1 MTYTFTIQPDPIR
14 INGVEA
20 DNDVQAEA
28 KVRMMLDEQR
38 DEFAKALMA
47 SKWRMVMV
55 RDCAE
60 ATFVETAPDSNETPS
75 K

>member
-28 KVRMMLDEQR
+28 MVRQMMDESR
-38 DEFAKALMA
+38 DEFAKALMK

-60 ATFVETAPDSNETPS
+60 ATFTEEHPDSCETASE
-75 K
+75 

>member
-20 DNDVQAEA
+20 ENDVEAEA
-28 KVRMMLDEQR
+28 KVRQMMDERR
-38 DEFAKALMA
+38 DEFARALMA
-47 SKWRMVMV
+47 SRWRMVMV

-60 ATFVETAPDSNETPS
+60 ATFVEPASDSSETPS

>member
-20 DNDVQAEA
+20 ENDVEAEA
-28 KVRMMLDEQR
+28 KVRQMMDERR
-38 DEFAKALMA
+38 DEFARALMA
-47 SKWRMVMV
+47 SRWRMVMV

-60 ATFVETAPDSNETPS
+60 ATFVESAPDSSETPS

>member
-20 DNDVQAEA
+20 ENDVEAEA
-28 KVRMMLDEQR
+28 KVRQMMDERR
-38 DEFAKALMA
+38 DEFARALMA
-47 SKWRMVMV
+47 SRWRMVMV

-60 ATFVETAPDSNETPS
+60 ATFAETAPDSSETVS

>member
-20 DNDVQAEA
+20 ENDVEAEA
-28 KVRMMLDEQR
+28 KVRQMMDERR
-38 DEFAKALMA
+38 DEFARALMA
-47 SKWRMVMV
+47 SRWRMVMV

-60 ATFVETAPDSNETPS
+60 ATFAETAPDSSETPS

>member
-14 INGVEA
+14 INNVEA
-20 DNDVQAEA
+20 ENDVQAEA
-28 KVRMMLDEQR
+28 KVRQMMDEQR
-38 DEFAKALMA
+38 DEFARALMA
-47 SKWRMVMV
+47 SRWRMVMV

-60 ATFVETAPDSNETPS
+60 ATFAETAPDSSEAPS

>member
-20 DNDVQAEA
+20 ENDVEAEA
-28 KVRMMLDEQR
+28 KVRQMMDERR
-38 DEFAKALMA
+38 DEFARALMA
-47 SKWRMVMV
+47 SRWRMVMV

-60 ATFVETAPDSNETPS
+60 AIFAETAPDSSETAS

>member
-28 KVRMMLDEQR
+28 WVRMMLDEQR
-38 DEFAKALMA
+38 EDFAKALMA
-47 SKWRMVMV
+47 SKWRMMTIT
-55 RDCAE
+55 RGD
-60 ATFVETAPDSNETPS
+60 FRS
-75 K
+75 

>member
-20 DNDVQAEA
+20 ENDVEAEA
-28 KVRMMLDEQR
+28 KVRQMMDERR
-38 DEFAKALMA
+38 DEFARALMA
-47 SKWRMVMV
+47 SRWRMVMV

-60 ATFVETAPDSNETPS
+60 ATFVEPAPDSSETPS

>member
-20 DNDVQAEA
+20 ENDVEAEA
-28 KVRMMLDEQR
+28 KVRQMMDERR
-38 DEFAKALMA
+38 DEFARALMA
-47 SKWRMVMV
+47 SRWRMVMV

-60 ATFVETAPDSNETPS
+60 ATFAETAPDSGETVS

>member
-14 INGVEA
+14 INNVEA
-20 DNDVQAEA
+20 ENDVQAEA
-28 KVRMMLDEQR
+28 YVRQMMDERR
-38 DEFAKALMA
+38 DEFATALMA
-47 SKWRMVMV
+47 SRWRMVMV

-60 ATFVETAPDSNETPS
+60 ATFAETAPDSSETPS

>member
-28 KVRMMLDEQR
+28 RVRRMLDEQR
-38 DEFAKALMA
+38 EDFAKALMA

-60 ATFVETAPDSNETPS
+60 ATFVETAPDSNENAAE
-75 K
+75 

>member
-20 DNDVQAEA
+20 ENDVQAES
-28 KVRMMLDEQR
+28 KVRQMLDEQR
-38 DEFAKALMA
+38 EDFVKALMA
-47 SKWRMVMV
+47 SKWRMAMV

-60 ATFVETAPDSNETPS
+60 ATFVETAPDSSETPS